1 MQPPPP
7 GAPPPTP
14 IHYAP
19 TPPSYGLGAGLG
31 GAMTGVMTAL
41 GSCCCGLTLGWSGG
55 VASALLARRRADVFR
70 AREGLL
76 AGFLAGIVGT
86 ILFSLITVPLT
97 LHRADAAKKG
107 VPADI
112 QQAANLMRS
121 LGLPAS
127 EEQLR
132 QQVVMSGSPVVL
144 LLNTGAHSLL
154 ILFVC
159 ALGGGALGLL
169 APKNAFP
176 PGAGPPPGYPPP
188 GFPPPPPG
196 HPPHGYGPP
205 PGSGGFPPPPPG
217 YGPPGYGPPPPGYG
231 PPPPGSPP
239 PGSAPSEAAPP
250 APSKPEAPPFKDALP
265 ATKAASAPAP
275 STPSA
280 PQPPGEP
287 GPSDEPE
294 TKADEPRD

>member
-7 GAPPPTP
+7 GAPTP
-14 IHYAP
+14 IHFAP
-19 TPPSYGLGAGLG
+19 TPPSYGLGAGVG

-41 GSCCCGLTLGWSGG
+41 GSCCCGLTLGWAGG
-55 VASALLARRRADVFR
+55 AASAFLARRRADVFG

-86 ILFSLITVPLT
+86 IMFTLITVPLT
-97 LHRADAAKKG
+97 LHRANAAKKG

-132 QQVVMSGSPVVL
+132 QQVVMSGSPFVL
-144 LLNTGAHSLL
+144 LLNTGGHGLL

-159 ALGGGALGLL
+159 AMGGGGLGLL
-169 APKNAFP
+169 APKRAFP
-176 PGAGPPPGYPPP
+176 PGYGPPPGYPPS
-188 GFPPPPPG
+188 GYPPPPHG

-205 PGSGGFPPPPPG
+205 PGPGPGGYP
-217 YGPPGYGPPPPGYG
+217 PPPPGYG
-231 PPPPGSPP
+231 PPPPGFGAPP
-239 PGSAPSEAAPP
+239 AQPAAPP
-250 APSKPEAPPFKDALP
+250 REPQPPPFKDSLP
-265 ATKAASAPAP
+265 ATKAASEPADAEEPPVAGEVAP
-275 STPSA
+275 
-280 PQPPGEP
+280 
-287 GPSDEPE
+287 DLPE